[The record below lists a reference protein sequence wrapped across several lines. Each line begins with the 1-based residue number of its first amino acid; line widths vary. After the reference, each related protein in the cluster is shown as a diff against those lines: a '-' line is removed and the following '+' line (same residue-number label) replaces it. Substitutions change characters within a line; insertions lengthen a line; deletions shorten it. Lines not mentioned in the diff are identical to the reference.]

1 MSLLCSVEDQQFV
14 TCLKGNREI
23 FIPIPEKWGK
33 GGNRTDEQV
42 SSTEERKDRVMES
55 LLLSAAMRVDQTRLE
70 SEMNLI

>member
-1 MSLLCSVEDQQFV
+1 MSLLGSVEDQQFV
-14 TCLKGNREI
+14 TCLKESGNLYSH
-23 FIPIPEKWGK
+23 PGKWGK

-55 LLLSAAMRVDQTRLE
+55 LLLSAAVRVDQMRLE

>member
-1 MSLLCSVEDQQFV
+1 MSLLGSVEDQQFV
-14 TCLKGNREI
+14 TYLKESGNLHSH
-23 FIPIPEKWGK
+23 PGKWDK
-33 GGNRTDEQV
+33 VGNRTDEQV